1 MPVFGAGARAAVY
14 APARP
19 PDHLQGG
26 GEDWAGLP
34 SDKTAAN
41 KNSELASLYP
51 PSKSR
56 RRPIPAAL
64 TVFASSVQNLG
75 AGTLGIKLRNRV
87 LEW

>member
-1 MPVFGAGARAAVY
+1 MPVSGTGARAAVY

-41 KNSELASLYP
+41 KNSELASSSL